1 MKPPAHSGRNEYGR
15 RIGMID
21 RLVDDSEAVLEAR
34 LPGYR
39 NGRWTNLCNSE
50 ALQWMEIGTLDVAAR
65 GHVTFMIVNT

>member
-1 MKPPAHSGRNEYGR
+1 
-15 RIGMID
+15 MID